1 MRKWGMLSNR
11 RALLILSGIVGL
23 AAGIA
28 VAAWAAT
35 RAEAPVATETPAA
48 SAAPSPSATLSGSV
62 PAPSLRL
69 GEIIATTAVDELE
82 VFDAPDGSVTDTLGE
97 WSLATFQPLTLLAI
111 EEQVVAD
118 VRWLHVLIPAQP
130 NQSTGWIRAEDV
142 TLSSTDIT
150 INIYV
155 AEHELELLDGDRVL
169 LTASVAVG
177 TDATPTPPGIYSVT
191 DPLDSTHNDTGVY
204 GAFALGLS
212 GFSEVLE
219 TFNGAP
225 PQLAIHGTNEPDLIG
240 QSVSNGCIRLTNP
253 DVLTVVEHAGL
264 GTPVIIHASR
274 ADLTVAF

>member
-1 MRKWGMLSNR
+1 MLSNR

-35 RAEAPVATETPAA
+35 RSEAPVAAEPPAA
-48 SAAPSPSATLSGSV
+48 SAAPSPSATLSVSV
-62 PAPSLRL
+62 PQPSLRL
-69 GEIIATTAVDELE
+69 GEIIATTAVDELD
-82 VFDAPDGSVTDTLGE
+82 VFDAPDGSVTATLGE

-130 NQSTGWIRAEDV
+130 NQSTGWIRADDV
-142 TLSSTDIT
+142 TISSTDIT
-150 INIYV
+150 VNIYV
-155 AEHELELLDGDRVL
+155 AERELELLDGESVL

-177 TDATPTPPGIYSVT
+177 TDETPTPPGVYSVT

-240 QSVSNGCIRLTNP
+240 QPVSNGCIRLNNP
-253 DVLTVVEHAGL
+253 DVLAVVERAEL

-274 ADLTVAF
+274 ADLTAVR